1 MPPKCNEERGHY
13 VEKFGGSRCLYFV
26 VPPCLERSR
35 SDGFL
40 RTGDGRAR
48 DENMGDD
55 ARRHQACNR
64 DFYSRGR
71 GEVPGRSAKDAY
83 DKEKWIHG
91 HETWTQN
98 GYIYVVQ
105 DCRGRFESEG
115 DWYPFFAEQKDGY
128 DTLAWIHAQPWS

>member
-40 RTGDGRAR
+40 RTGDERAR

-55 ARRHQACNR
+55 ARRHQACYR

-71 GEVPGRSAKDAY
+71 GEVPGRSAKDALRQREV
-83 DKEKWIHG
+83 DTRPRNVDAKRIHLRRPG
-91 HETWTQN
+91 LP
-98 GYIYVVQ
+98 G
-105 DCRGRFESEG
+105 
-115 DWYPFFAEQKDGY
+115 P
-128 DTLAWIHAQPWS
+128 L